1 MPADYTGGIS
11 ESGVEN
17 LQIFVESGGVLI
29 CNNNSSDLPGS
40 GFNLTLKNV
49 LKDVPA
55 DSFNC
60 PGSLIK
66 LQLNLEHP
74 LTYGMKEKGMA
85 YFSRGRAF
93 DMPNF
98 LEKESGNHPLNIA
111 ATYPDKPLLISGW
124 MIGEERIQNKGAIV
138 ETSYGKGKIILFGF
152 NIHNRAMALRN
163 FKLLFN
169 AIYFP
174 VD

>member
-1 MPADYTGGIS
+1 
-11 ESGVEN
+11 
-17 LQIFVESGGVLI
+17 
-29 CNNNSSDLPGS
+29 
-40 GFNLTLKNV
+40 
-49 LKDVPA
+49 
-55 DSFNC
+55 
-60 PGSLIK
+60 
-66 LQLNLEHP
+66 
-74 LTYGMKEKGMA
+74 MKEKGMA

-98 LEKESGNHPLNIA
+98 LEKESGNHPHNIA